1 MEIQVIRSK
10 RRKKTASAKVENGI
24 IILRVPAAITEV
36 ELKRIK
42 QDVQAQ
48 LAKRKRRIP
57 ASDEDLD
64 RRARELNRRYFGGEL
79 RWESIRWV
87 TNQNKRVG
95 SCTPERGTI
104 RISHRLMQMPVFV
117 RDYVVVHELAHL
129 VESNHGP
136 KFRELVDRYPRA
148 ERARGYLMAVGME
161 AVEE

>member
-24 IILRVPAAITEV
+24 VILRVPAAITEV

-117 RDYVVVHELAHL
+117 RDYVIVHELAHL
-129 VESNHGP
+129 VESNHGY